1 MGNKKSVIKKFEM
14 VDSIISKILNEHF
27 IVKRDYPSED
37 FENKV
42 VVNYTIYEDESKL
55 KYERITFIYT
65 FKPLTIEVVYKKYES
80 ECLKVIVIPKTKTI
94 KDRKYLEQLLRRE
107 LDDVI
112 DPILRKHKVLKAI
125 KETLKQQYNLELDNC
140 KIKMLYIDDY
150 KVRVKLSIINT
161 ELVIEFSY
169 LWNSENKM
177 VVELNITSIEVYTN
191 KDKTL
196 CDLVFNAVHSYYLLT
211 Y

>member
-1 MGNKKSVIKKFEM
+1 MGNKKSIIKKFET

-27 IVKRDYPSED
+27 IVERDYPSGD
-37 FENKV
+37 FENKIV
-42 VVNYTIYEDESKL
+42 VYYTIYEDESKL

-65 FKPLTIEVVYKKYES
+65 FKPLTIEVVYKRYER
-80 ECLKVIVIPKTKTI
+80 ECLKVIVIPKAKTQ
-94 KDRKYLEQLLRRE
+94 KHLEQLLRRE
-107 LDDVI
+107 LDEVI
-112 DPILRKHKVLKAI
+112 DPILRKHKVFKAI
-125 KETLKQQYNLELDNC
+125 KEMLKQQYNLELD

-169 LWNSENKM
+169 LWDENKN